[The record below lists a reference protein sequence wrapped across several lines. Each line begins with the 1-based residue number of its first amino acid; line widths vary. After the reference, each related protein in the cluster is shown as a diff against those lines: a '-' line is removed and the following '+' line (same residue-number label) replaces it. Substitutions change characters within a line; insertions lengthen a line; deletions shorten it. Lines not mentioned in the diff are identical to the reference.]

1 MLDTQ
6 GRLFPFR
13 QHSPHEVIKLF
24 SLDGTGMNGLFV
36 ALETGNSAPLDS
48 DGAFSTTA
56 PGATFTYTTS
66 VRYVNKRFV
75 RPANSGDYTWNCA
88 GVTLL
93 NVQEYDQHGNKLVL
107 QPMSRWDELG
117 CVPSGYTVPLLTR
130 GIIDLSLKAVQGA
143 PLPGYVGVLTG
154 ALNGATAGTIAAVD
168 PATLCPVAS
177 DLGTIANYLMSG
189 RLSDRIVG
197 HFLSSSGSAFGGHV
211 QFHLEV

>member
-6 GRLFPFR
+6 GKLFPFR
-13 QHSPHEVIKLF
+13 QFSPHEVTKLF
-24 SLDGTGMNGLFV
+24 SLDGTGMNGIFV

-48 DGAFSTTA
+48 DGAWSTTA
-56 PGATFTYTTS
+56 PGATFNYTTS

-75 RPANSGDYTWNCA
+75 RPANSGDYAWNCA

-107 QPMSRWDELG
+107 QPPSRWDELG

-130 GIIDLSLKAVQGA
+130 GIIDLALSAITGQ

-154 ALNGATAGTIAAVD
+154 TLNGTAAGMIAAVD
-168 PATLCPVAS
+168 PAKLCPSAT
-177 DLGTIANYLMSG
+177 DAATIAQYLCSG
-189 RLSDRIVG
+189 RFDQRVVG
-197 HFLSSSGSAFGGHV
+197 HFLSSSGSAFGGHA